1 MITLLSRLF
10 INNSPDADKS
20 SIRTA
25 YGVICSIVGILLNV
39 LLFCGKYIAGTI
51 SGSIAITADAFNNLS
66 DAGSS
71 FITMIGFKFASKK
84 PDPDHPFGHGRIEYI
99 SGFSVSVLIIL
110 MGFELA
116 KSSFEKIVTPEPIE
130 SSIIAIVILIISICV
145 KLYMAFYNT
154 EVGKKIDSSAMKA
167 TAADSLS
174 DTIATTVV
182 LITMIISHFTSLN
195 LDGFGGILV
204 ALFILYA
211 GYSSAKDTLS
221 PLLGQVPDAELVDN
235 INKIVMSHNTI
246 HGIHDLVVHDY
257 GPGRLMISLHAEVP
271 GDGDIYELHDL
282 IDCIEEELRTNL
294 SCEAVIH
301 MDPVSVNNKE
311 VDEMKKK
318 VLKQIHE
325 FDADLSIHDFRMV
338 KGPTHTNLIFD
349 AVIPADYKM
358 NNKDVK
364 RELEQIIS
372 NNIPNCNAVIKI
384 DISYI

>member
-130 SSIIAIVILIISICV
+130 SSIIAIVILIVSICV

-182 LITMIISHFTSLN
+182 LITMIISHFTSMN

-204 ALFILYA
+204 AIFILYA

-221 PLLGQVPDAELVDN
+221 PLLGQIPDAELVDN
-235 INKIVMSHNTI
+235 IKKIVMSHNTI

-311 VDEMKKK
+311 VDEMKEK

-325 FDADLSIHDFRMV
+325 FDAGLSIHDFRMV